1 MPLPPRSNTSTPDDP
16 TKSAK
21 HNPSKKNHPINPRR
35 PTRATPL
42 QQTTSKPAHS
52 TSSQY
57 KSARRTMP
65 PQHPRRIS
73 LCNRAHARAPPHQ
86 NYVIPCRQTRSH
98 HPKPPCRTNQLDHL
112 KPPQK
117 KPRPSRELTAPGIR
131 RFAAPTPP
139 NAPIPRRRSRSE
151 SPKKPK
157 LHEKPVL

>member
-1 MPLPPRSNTSTPDDP
+1 MIQRNPQSTTQAKKTMPLIHAAPPGQHHFSRPPPNLP
-16 TKSAK
+16 TR
-21 HNPSKKNHPINPRR
+21 RR
-35 PTRATPL
+35 PNTNLRAAPCHRSIPAAYPYTTEPTPE
-42 QQTTSKPAHS
+42 H
-52 TSSQY
+52 
-57 KSARRTMP
+57 
-65 PQHPRRIS
+65 
-73 LCNRAHARAPPHQ
+73 PPHQ